1 MISTKNMATETTQI
15 IINAPTP
22 KVTMGKEVYLTPI
35 EATQYRVLD
44 ITKHKG
50 SRLMLIIP

>member
-1 MISTKNMATETTQI
+1 MISTKNMATETTQ

-44 ITKHKG
+44 IIKHKD
-50 SRLMLIIP
+50 SRLMLISP

>member
-15 IINAPTP
+15 INALTP